1 MIEKVRSIAISAFL
15 LRGRI
20 LGIFRLITAASAA
33 SKARPWPGSALRPK
47 RWSVSGFA
55 AIARHRALA
64 TTAALPASR
73 AGDALA
79 LLRARGWSKMRP
91 IAGLVRTARN
101 GSRAMASKVSRQS
114 AATAAAALLLAL
126 AGCSSPNEQASDSDL
141 RTKLRLTKPDWAQ
154 TVTPTVRA
162 ARPLGPDDFVG
173 PDGRCAGDPA
183 PAEGP
188 SGPGALYFQA
198 GPEAG
203 PAPAPPAPGSAQT
216 GGSRPGR
223 GIALEMS
230 ECDLVR
236 AAGYTGQVEI
246 STNERG
252 ERSVVLTYLQGEHP
266 GIYRFV
272 SGRLKS
278 IERAPE
284 LPAAAKPAPAK
295 KPTKK
300 PAAS

>member
-1 MIEKVRSIAISAFL
+1 
-15 LRGRI
+15 
-20 LGIFRLITAASAA
+20 
-33 SKARPWPGSALRPK
+33 
-47 RWSVSGFA
+47 
-55 AIARHRALA
+55 
-64 TTAALPASR
+64 
-73 AGDALA
+73 
-79 LLRARGWSKMRP
+79 
-91 IAGLVRTARN
+91 
-101 GSRAMASKVSRQS
+101 MASKVSRQS

-126 AGCSSPNEQASDSDL
+126 AACSSPNEQASDADL

-154 TVTPTVRA
+154 AVTPTIRA

-183 PAEGP
+183 PADGP

-203 PAPAPPAPGSAQT
+203 PAPAPLAPGSAQP
-216 GGSRPGR
+216 GGSRPGP

-246 STNERG
+246 SRNERG

-284 LPAAAKPAPAK
+284 LPAAAKPAAPK
-295 KPTKK
+295 KPGKK

>member
-1 MIEKVRSIAISAFL
+1 
-15 LRGRI
+15 
-20 LGIFRLITAASAA
+20 
-33 SKARPWPGSALRPK
+33 
-47 RWSVSGFA
+47 
-55 AIARHRALA
+55 
-64 TTAALPASR
+64 
-73 AGDALA
+73 
-79 LLRARGWSKMRP
+79 
-91 IAGLVRTARN
+91 
-101 GSRAMASKVSRQS
+101 MASKVSRRS
-114 AATAAAALLLAL
+114 AATATAALLLAL
-126 AGCSSPNEQASDSDL
+126 AACSAPNEQASDSDL

-154 TVTPTVRA
+154 VATPTVRA
-162 ARPLGPDDFVG
+162 ARPLGSDDFIG

-183 PAEGP
+183 PADGP

-203 PAPAPPAPGSAQT
+203 PAPAPLAPGSAQP
-216 GGSRPGR
+216 GGSRPGP

-246 STNERG
+246 SRNERG
-252 ERSVVLTYLQGEHP
+252 ERSVVLTYLQGERP

-284 LPAAAKPAPAK
+284 LPAAAKPAAPK
-295 KPTKK
+295 KPGKK

>member
-1 MIEKVRSIAISAFL
+1 MA
-15 LRGRI
+15 
-20 LGIFRLITAASAA
+20 
-33 SKARPWPGSALRPK
+33 GSALQPR

-55 AIARHRALA
+55 AIARHRILA

-73 AGDALA
+73 AADVFA
-79 LLRARGWSKMRP
+79 LLPARRWSKMRA
-91 IAGLVRTARN
+91 IAGPVRTARN
-101 GSRAMASKVSRQS
+101 GSRGMASKVSRQS

-126 AGCSSPNEQASDSDL
+126 AACSSPNEQASDSDL

-154 TVTPTVRA
+154 AVTPTIHA

-183 PAEGP
+183 PADGP
-188 SGPGALYFQA
+188 SGPGTLYFQA

-203 PAPAPPAPGSAQT
+203 PAPAPLAPGSAQP
-216 GGSRPGR
+216 GGSRPGP

-246 STNERG
+246 SRNERG

-284 LPAAAKPAPAK
+284 LPAAAKPAAPK
-295 KPTKK
+295 KPGKK

>member
-1 MIEKVRSIAISAFL
+1 
-15 LRGRI
+15 
-20 LGIFRLITAASAA
+20 
-33 SKARPWPGSALRPK
+33 
-47 RWSVSGFA
+47 
-55 AIARHRALA
+55 
-64 TTAALPASR
+64 
-73 AGDALA
+73 
-79 LLRARGWSKMRP
+79 
-91 IAGLVRTARN
+91 
-101 GSRAMASKVSRQS
+101 MASKVSRQS

-126 AGCSSPNEQASDSDL
+126 AACSSPNEQASDADL

-154 TVTPTVRA
+154 AVTPTIRA

-183 PAEGP
+183 PADGP

-203 PAPAPPAPGSAQT
+203 PAPAPLAPGSAQP
-216 GGSRPGR
+216 GGSRPGP
-223 GIALEMS
+223 GI
-230 ECDLVR
+230 
-236 AAGYTGQVEI
+236 GYTGQVEI
-246 STNERG
+246 SRNERG

-284 LPAAAKPAPAK
+284 LPAAAKPAAPK
-295 KPTKK
+295 KPGKK